1 MRGLK
6 INRIIKCSDLLVGE
20 YIIYILLGEIV
31 MPQATALIETLKRTL
46 RAARIT
52 YADIAAHLDMSE
64 ANVKRLFA
72 TRSFTLQ
79 RIEAI
84 CEMMH
89 MDLGDLFELL
99 ESERE
104 RIQHLTRRQEQELV
118 ADVKLLLVAVSV
130 RNHLDFDEITG
141 RYRLSETE
149 TIRHL
154 AHLDRLGIIDLLPGN
169 RFKLLIDENFE
180 WLPDGPIERYFRQR
194 IEAQFLDSSFD
205 GELELRGFQYGLIS
219 EGTSRIVLR
228 KLRDLAREFAEL
240 HRADRRL
247 PLSQRQSMGLLVAMR
262 PWGLEVFRPLLRE
275 EATTPGDRQ
284 PD

>member
-1 MRGLK
+1 MK
-6 INRIIKCSDLLVGE
+6 RIA
-20 YIIYILLGEIV
+20 
-31 MPQATALIETLKRTL
+31 MPQANALIETLKRTL

-52 YADIAAHLDMSE
+52 YADIATHLGMSE

-141 RYRLSETE
+141 RYLLSETE
-149 TIRHL
+149 AIRHL